1 MKHRVR
7 IVVVLAS
14 LGLGLSSAL
23 ISNAQQPVDLR
34 GMWRQTSYV
43 RNQNQTRYQTL
54 GYMMFTDTH
63 WMHLSYFNR
72 DPRAQDFA
80 EAHHGTYRVTGPDT
94 LDLNVDVEL
103 HMDPKREFQDEPV
116 FYGEPANLTGATYH
130 WEGESLVI
138 DLPST
143 SQIVLE
149 KIE

>member
-1 MKHRVR
+1 MKQRYR
-7 IVVVLAS
+7 IVFAIAFIAIVAGVV
-14 LGLGLSSAL
+14 SS
-23 ISNAQQPVDLR
+23 SQEPVDMR

-43 RNQNQTRYQTL
+43 RNENQTRYQTL
-54 GYMMFTDTH
+54 GYMMFTDSH

-72 DPRAQDFA
+72 DPRAEDFA

-94 LDLNVDVEL
+94 LDLNVDIEL

-116 FYGEPANLTGATYH
+116 FYGEAASLTGATYH
-130 WEGESLVI
+130 WDGDSLVI

-149 KIE
+149 RIE